1 MRGREQ
7 PFYNVE
13 PIKNNMYSCTFSDKK
28 NPINKNMLK
37 KILVETAKENLFV
50 KITLVTAEKRPLP
63 SL

>member
-13 PIKNNMYSCTFSDKK
+13 PIKNNMYSCAFSDKK
-28 NPINKNMLK
+28 TPINKNIK

>member
-28 NPINKNMLK
+28 TPINKNMFK

-50 KITLVTAEKRPLP
+50 KNHLGY
-63 SL
+63 S